1 MKQPIKRIFAAAVA
15 GTTLELLVYDEI
27 GENYWTGGGVTAQGV
42 ANAIENAGAFDRIA
56 VRVNSPGGDCFEG
69 VAIYNLIRSQ
79 GKPVDVFVDGLAA
92 SAASVIAMSGDTV
105 SVGVGAMLMI
115 HNAAT
120 FAYGDGPAFL
130 KIADTLDKISQTV
143 GSIYVAKTKQ
153 TADQVKALMDAETWM
168 GAQEAID
175 NGFADAIMNQDEET
189 TTQARAL
196 CKSFNLRGYKRVPAQ
211 LQHQSLRK
219 PAKPRA
225 SADDCECDC
234 PPCQAGNCPDCE
246 TDPCEAVGCT
256 CPNHDSSVGSKA
268 PDAFDDVARQRLALY
283 ERS

>member
-27 GENYWTGGGVTAQGV
+27 GENFWTGGGVTAQGV
-42 ANAIENAGAFDRIA
+42 ADAIEKAGAFDRIA

-143 GSIYVAKTKQ
+143 GGIYVAKTKQ
-153 TADQVKALMDAETWM
+153 TADQIKALMDAETWM

-175 NGFADAIMNQDEET
+175 NGFADAIMNQDEES

-196 CKSFNLRGYKRVPAQ
+196 CKSFNLRGYKRVPEN
-211 LQHQSLRK
+211 LRQQ
-219 PAKPRA
+219 AMKPRHDA
-225 SADDCECDC
+225 SECECEC
-234 PPCQAGNCPDCE
+234 APCQAGNCPDCE
-246 TDPCEAVGCT
+246 TDPCLAAGCT
-256 CPNHDSSVGSKA
+256 CPNHDSNVGSKA
-268 PDAFDDVARQRLALY
+268 PDAFDEVARRRLALY

>member
-27 GENYWTGGGVTAQGV
+27 GENYWSGGGVTAQSV
-42 ANAIENAGAFDRIA
+42 ADAIEQAGAFDRIA

-79 GKPVDVFVDGLAA
+79 NKPVDVFVDGLAA

-153 TADQVKALMDAETWM
+153 TPEQIKALMDAETWM

-175 NGFADAIMNQDEET
+175 NGFADSVLNQDEET
-189 TTQARAL
+189 ATQARAL
-196 CKSFNLRGYKRVPAQ
+196 FKSFNLRGYKRVPEQ
-211 LQHQSLRK
+211 LQDQLRQK
-219 PAKPRA
+219 ARKPRA
-225 SADDCECDC
+225 AADECECEC
-234 PPCQAGNCPDCE
+234 QPCQDGDCPDCE
-246 TDPCEAVGCT
+246 TDPCYAEGCT
-256 CPNHDSSVGSKA
+256 CPNHQQIGSKST
-268 PDAFDDVARQRLALY
+268 DVFDEIARQRLALY